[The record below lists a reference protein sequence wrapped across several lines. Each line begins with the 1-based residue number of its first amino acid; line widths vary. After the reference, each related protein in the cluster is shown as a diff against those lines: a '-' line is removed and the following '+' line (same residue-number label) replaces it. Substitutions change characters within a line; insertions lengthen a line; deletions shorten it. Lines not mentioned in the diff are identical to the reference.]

1 MQKNSGDKMKFYF
14 FDRKN
19 RVVGYKKSLSAFL
32 TDKAELDELACKKN
46 IEEAIMYCEDITGF
60 DIETNKKNII
70 EQIRNDFFLYGMVKI
85 MVDKTRYK
93 ELVKQIKEF

>member
-1 MQKNSGDKMKFYF
+1 MKFYF

-46 IEEAIMYCEDITGF
+46 Y
-60 DIETNKKNII
+60 
-70 EQIRNDFFLYGMVKI
+70 
-85 MVDKTRYK
+85 
-93 ELVKQIKEF
+93 

>member
-1 MQKNSGDKMKFYF
+1 
-14 FDRKN
+14 
-19 RVVGYKKSLSAFL
+19 
-32 TDKAELDELACKKN
+32 
-46 IEEAIMYCEDITGF
+46 MYCEDITGF

-70 EQIRNDFFLYGMVKI
+70 EQIRNDFFLYGMVKV